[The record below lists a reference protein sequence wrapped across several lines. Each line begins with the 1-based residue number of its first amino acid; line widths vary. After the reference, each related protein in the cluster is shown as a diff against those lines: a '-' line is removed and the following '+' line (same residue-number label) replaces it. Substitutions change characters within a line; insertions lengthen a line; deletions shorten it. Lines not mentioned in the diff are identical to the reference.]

1 MMEPMIICF
10 LSLMVGLSAAFTITL
25 MRKWGIIEW
34 VQVHGNRF
42 FSEMFRCDLCLSF
55 WTSLL
60 MSLPLLLGTL
70 HVCYLIVPVMGAM
83 ISRKML

>member
-1 MMEPMIICF
+1 MIESITIC
-10 LSLMVGLSAAFTITL
+10 LASLMVGLSAAFIITL
-25 MRKWGIIEW
+25 LYKLGIIEW

-42 FSEMFRCDLCLSF
+42 FSEMFRCDFCLSF
-55 WTSLL
+55 WISLL
-60 MSLPLLLGTL
+60 LSLPMLLGTL